1 MNYVKIACFGA
12 ILTVPEFLAPI
23 WPYDLRPEEWPTFCG
38 GGEGIGDKIVP
49 DTIHGVSI
57 SPAGLVHDIDFA
69 VLPKT
74 FPSFMAAN
82 GRFFLNSAAL
92 IMASDLTTWKMIR
105 ALNTAM
111 VAYLV
116 AVSTVGVLFFTWFT
130 DRAESTDPLNHP
142 VVKSRLKKIA
152 EAQGKIDRGEH
163 IEYPASEWEGTEI

>member
-12 ILTVPEFLAPI
+12 ILSVPEFLAPI

-38 GGEGIGDKIVP
+38 GGEGIGDRIVP

-105 ALNTAM
+105 ALNRAM
-111 VAYLV
+111 TAYLV

-130 DRAESTDPLNHP
+130 DRKESTDPINHP

-152 EAQGKIDRGEH
+152 EAQSKIDRGHTE
-163 IEYPASEWEGTEI
+163 EDPYEVWEGTEI